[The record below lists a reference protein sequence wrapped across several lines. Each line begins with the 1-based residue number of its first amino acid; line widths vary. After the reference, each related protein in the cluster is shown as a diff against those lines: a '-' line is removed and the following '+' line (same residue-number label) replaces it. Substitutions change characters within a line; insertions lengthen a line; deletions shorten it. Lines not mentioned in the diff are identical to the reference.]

1 MKKFSELEYK
11 RPDLEEYTKAMN
23 AGLDRA
29 EAAGS
34 YEEARA
40 IFFEL
45 EDLSNRVNDMFTIA
59 SIRNTMNKADE
70 FYDAEMQF
78 VDSETPKLM
87 PLFKRQSEVML
98 NSKFRA
104 DFEKEFGEMITM
116 HDLKTLPLKNEAL
129 IPLQIK
135 ENELTTE
142 YSKTAATCVCD
153 FRGEKCNFYGLLKH
167 MQSTDR
173 ATRKEA
179 FEAWAGLYESVSE
192 KLEDI
197 YDQLVHNRAE
207 QAKIL
212 GFDFYGDVCYLDS
225 GHFDYTKEDVAAF
238 RKQVVE
244 TIVPAAAELF
254 EEQRK
259 RLGLDELYFYDEA
272 LVFADGNANPI
283 GTKDEL
289 VAKAQ
294 KMYSELS
301 PETKEFFDFMVKYD
315 LFDLETRPNK
325 HLGGYMTILNGEKA
339 PFIFSNFNGTSAD
352 VDVLTHEAGHAF
364 QGYTGS
370 RCIPVSSLSMSTSDI
385 DEIHSMTMEMLTYP
399 WMDLFFGDKVDKYRY
414 LHLTDTIKVIP
425 YLCAVDEY
433 QHRVYE
439 KPEMTSMERRAVW
452 KHIEEVYLPWRKYDG
467 NAFMETGAFW
477 MQKQHIFLYPFY
489 YVDYALAQ
497 VSAYQLFNKYNEDK
511 KEGWEAYLTLCKN
524 GGTMSYLK
532 LLEASGI
539 KSPFAEGTVKEALD
553 GILKIVDQFRKAL

>member
-1 MKKFSELEYK
+1 MQKFSELKYV
-11 RPDLEEYTKAMN
+11 RPDLKAFEKN
-23 AGLDRA
+23 VNECLDRMEKA
-29 EAAGS
+29 TS
-34 YEEARA
+34 YEEAKKEY
-40 IFFEL
+40 FEIERL
-45 EDLSNRVNDMFTIA
+45 NDEMGDMYTIA

-70 FYDAEMQF
+70 FYDAEMKF
-78 VDSETPKLM
+78 ADSELPRLM
-87 PLFKRQSEVML
+87 PLNKRASEVML
-98 NSKFRA
+98 NSPYRA

-116 HDLKTLPLKNEAL
+116 YDLKTLPLKNEAL
-129 IPLQIK
+129 IPLQIE

-142 YSKTAATCVCD
+142 YSKVTAACVCD
-153 FRGEKCNFYGLLKH
+153 FRGEQCNFYGLLKH

-173 ATRKEA
+173 AERKEA
-179 FEAWAGLYESVSE
+179 FEAWSALYESVSA

-197 YDQLVHNRAE
+197 YDRLVHNRAE

-212 GFDFYGDVCYLDS
+212 GYDFYGDVCYLNS

-238 RKQVVE
+238 RAQVVE
-244 TIVPAAAELF
+244 TIVPIASALY
-254 EEQRK
+254 EEQRQ
-259 RLGLDELYFYDEA
+259 RLGLDELYYYDEA
-272 LVFADGNANPI
+272 LVFPDGNANPI

-325 HLGGYMTILNGEKA
+325 HLGGYMTILHGEKA

-370 RCIPVSSLSMSTSDI
+370 RCIPVSALSMSTSDI

-399 WMDLFFGDKVDKYRY
+399 WMELFFGDQVNKYRY
-414 LHLTDTIKVIP
+414 LHLTESIKVIP

-439 KPEMTSMERRAVW
+439 KPEMTSMERCAVW
-452 KHIEEVYLPWRKYDG
+452 KKIEEIYLPWRKYDG
-467 NAFMETGAFW
+467 NEFMETGAFW

-489 YVDYALAQ
+489 YVDYALSQ
-497 VSAYQLFNKYNEDK
+497 VSAYQLFNKYNKDK
-511 KEGWEAYLTLCKN
+511 KAGWEAYLTLCRN

-532 LLEASGI
+532 LLAASGI
-539 KSPFAEGTVKEALD
+539 RSPFEKGTVKETLD
-553 GILKIVDQFRKAL
+553 GILEIVDDFRKAL

>member
-1 MKKFSELEYK
+1 MQKFSELKYE
-11 RPDLEEYTKAMN
+11 RPDLKAYEKN
-23 AGLDRA
+23 VNECLDRM
-29 EAAGS
+29 EAAAT
-34 YEEARA
+34 YEEAKA
-40 IFFEL
+40 AFFEMEKL
-45 EDLSNRVNDMFTIA
+45 GDQVNDMFTIA

-78 VDSETPKLM
+78 ADSEMPKLM
-87 PLFKRQSEVML
+87 PLSKRSSEVML
-98 NSKFRA
+98 NSRFRA
-104 DFEKEFGEMITM
+104 DFEKEFGEMITKY
-116 HDLKTLPLKNEAL
+116 DLMTLPLKNEAL
-129 IPLQIK
+129 IPLKIK

-142 YSKTAATCVCD
+142 YSKVTATCVCD
-153 FRGEKCNFYGLLKH
+153 FKGEKCNFYGLLKH

-173 ATRKEA
+173 QIRKEA
-179 FEAWAGLYESVSE
+179 FEAWSALYEGVSE

-212 GFDFYGDVCYLDS
+212 GYDFYGDVCYLES
-225 GHFDYTKEDVAAF
+225 GHFDYKKEDVAAF

-259 RLGLDELYFYDEA
+259 RLGIDELYFYDEA
-272 LVFADGNANPI
+272 LVFPDGNANPI

-294 KMYSELS
+294 KMYAELS

-370 RCIPVSSLSMSTSDI
+370 RCIPVSALSMSTSDI

-399 WMDLFFGDKVDKYRY
+399 WMDLFFGEKVDKYRY
-414 LHLTDTIKVIP
+414 LHLSDTIKVIP

-452 KHIEEVYLPWRKYDG
+452 KKIEEIYLPWRKYDG
-467 NAFMETGAFW
+467 NEFMETGAFW
-477 MQKQHIFLYPFY
+477 MQKQHIFMYPFY

-497 VSAYQLFNKYNEDK
+497 VSAYQLFNKYTVDK
-511 KEGWEAYLTLCKN
+511 KAGWEAYLTLCKN
-524 GGTMSYLK
+524 GGTKSYLK
-532 LLEASGI
+532 LLEASDI

-553 GILKIVDQFRKAL
+553 GILATLSEFRAKL